1 VKNKLSDLYNHLF
14 ETLERLRDTKP
25 VALDMEIKRATAV
38 RMTAEQIIAAAKVEV
53 EARKLFKNTPQ
64 SNFFEPVAFADKT
77 QTAPKRLNAGSSE

>member
-14 ETLERLRDTKP
+14 DTLERLKDTKP

-53 EARKLFKNTPQ
+53 EVRRLTKNTPQ
-64 SNFFEPVAFADKT
+64 SSFFEPAALPEKED
-77 QTAPKRLNAGSSE
+77 AKRLGVGNKG